1 MEEKQFAILTK
12 ESVRLMA
19 EAAGHTNLPEDV
31 ALLLG
36 EDPVCGYGAATDPMP
51 FRQTREGEL
60 HFVEDVDINLNN
72 VVFSS
77 YIPKHLG
84 RASIKAHWM
93 AVEGVSKSAHSNQTL
108 QVQGKAVKKELPEE
122 LMQYYNQI
130 TKALVGGNT
139 AVVKLALS
147 DLATNANILPL
158 LPFFVNFVANGVK
171 SVSHDISK
179 MTLLMYTVDSIVR
192 NQAVFLEPQPY
203 AVEYCLLEPLAASI
217 NPLNDH
223 WMLRDYAAR
232 LLACIW
238 SSPMNHLMKNTVR
251 DLTEALQDLSRPFSS
266 HYGATMGIAAL
277 GPKEV
282 EEVLLPLLPAY
293 WPHLMASVEDFSPAN
308 ALLRADAHKVQ
319 NALLPGNLEQGPPNS
334 NVRSALRAASG
345 NKNMVTL
352 YQQLSEYFGDQ
363 LAARLPVLD
372 LSSVFQP
379 QPLDERISLSG
390 ADSHCSGEALLATLM
405 EEVKKQQQRE
415 EQLRVEQEQALAAE
429 REKQRQ
435 QKQLEESAR
444 KNQLMRH
451 SYMLGQ
457 DSLAG
462 YIPGQHSETLPDQI
476 FDYSES
482 DLPQPSGSKWDA
494 SDNSEEDSGQV
505 NFCQSLAVSTISD
518 PSKGTLKLKI
528 SKRQMGQGSPQQ
540 SSSQPRLTLQINKSR
555 TETDRHHTSK
565 DSHQRESRHKHKRR
579 QHAKSQREH
588 ESTEILERMEIED
601 SFSLCLPSLP
611 AQMYS
616 PSGESSG
623 SDTNPHRKPKL
634 TLKLKVPS
642 KDSASE

>member
-1 MEEKQFAILTK
+1 MK
-12 ESVRLMA
+12 E
-19 EAAGHTNLPEDV
+19 
-31 ALLLG
+31 
-36 EDPVCGYGAATDPMP
+36 
-51 FRQTREGEL
+51 
-60 HFVEDVDINLNN
+60 
-72 VVFSS
+72 
-77 YIPKHLG
+77 IP
-84 RASIKAHWM
+84 
-93 AVEGVSKSAHSNQTL
+93 
-108 QVQGKAVKKELPEE
+108 
-122 LMQYYNQI
+122 
-130 TKALVGGNT
+130 
-139 AVVKLALS
+139 
-147 DLATNANILPL
+147 
-158 LPFFVNFVANGVK
+158 
-171 SVSHDISK
+171 
-179 MTLLMYTVDSIVR
+179 
-192 NQAVFLEPQPY
+192 
-203 AVEYCLLEPLAASI
+203 CLLQLASE
-217 NPLNDH
+217 
-223 WMLRDYAAR
+223 
-232 LLACIW
+232 
-238 SSPMNHLMKNTVR
+238 SLMRHK
-251 DLTEALQDLSRPFSS
+251 LQQF
-266 HYGATMGIAAL
+266 
-277 GPKEV
+277 
-282 EEVLLPLLPAY
+282 
-293 WPHLMASVEDFSPAN
+293 EDS
-308 ALLRADAHKVQ
+308 LQ
-319 NALLPGNLEQGPPNS
+319 PGNLEQGPPNS

-494 SDNSEEDSGQV
+494 SDNSEEEDSGQN